1 MNLNQIIAFCAVV
14 KAGSISKAAKHLHLT
29 QPALSV
35 QIQDLEDY
43 FQTKLLE
50 RTNKGVNPTAAG
62 EVVFSYGQR
71 ITSLSENL
79 FNEINTQKNVNNDLL
94 AIGAS
99 TTIGGYALP
108 CSIYAFRE
116 KYPKSIVKLT
126 IGNTREII
134 EKTEDGI
141 VDVGLVEGPIP
152 ENTLQGKLIGKN
164 ICIDELVLI
173 TSDNNNSSFNIT
185 SGDFVTLEELRNLPL
200 ILREEGSGIRETIEK
215 ALGKNNVF
223 MEELKIFME
232 LNTIEAI
239 KSSVEAGQGV
249 SILSRLAIRKELRHE
264 SLKALKVEGI
274 SFAHNFTVIYSD
286 VKPKTPVQKTF
297 LDFIKCPRTRS
308 FC

>member
-35 QIQDLEDY
+35 QIQDLEEY

-50 RTNKGVNPTAAG
+50 RTNKGVTPTIAG
-62 EVVFSYGQR
+62 EVAFSYGQR

-79 FNEINTQKNVNNDLL
+79 LNEIKTQKNINNDLL

-108 CSIYAFRE
+108 CSIYTFRE
-116 KYPKSIVKLT
+116 KYPRSIIKLT

-141 VDVGLVEGPIP
+141 LDIGLVEGPLHEGTIKG
-152 ENTLQGKLIGKN
+152 ELIAKN
-164 ICIDELVLI
+164 ICTDELVLI
-173 TSDNNNSSFNIT
+173 TGSNSNNLGN
-185 SGDFVTLEELRNLPL
+185 GEYVTLDELKTLPL
-200 ILREEGSGIRETIEK
+200 ILREEGSGIRETIEI
-215 ALGKNNVF
+215 ALEKNNVF
-223 MEELKIFME
+223 IEELKTVME

-249 SILSRLAIRKELRHE
+249 SILSRLAIRKELRHGT
-264 SLKALKVEGI
+264 LKAFKVEGI
-274 SFAHNFTVIYSD
+274 SFTHNFTVIYSD
-286 VKPKTPVQKTF
+286 VKPKTPVQNTF
-297 LDFIKCPRTRS
+297 LDFIKCPRSRS